1 MDLSTISLE
10 LQQVFAIVY
19 AALIFWAL
27 VFMLVASIVLAI
39 YRAASTLLAR
49 RKFE

>member
-1 MDLSTISLE
+1 MNLSTISLE

-19 AALIFWAL
+19 AALVFWAL
-27 VFMLVASIVLAI
+27 VFMLTGAIVLAL

-49 RKFE
+49 RNLQ

>member
-1 MDLSTISLE
+1 MDLTTISIE
-10 LQQVFAIVY
+10 LQQIFAIVY

-27 VFMLVASIVLAI
+27 VFLLVASIVLAV